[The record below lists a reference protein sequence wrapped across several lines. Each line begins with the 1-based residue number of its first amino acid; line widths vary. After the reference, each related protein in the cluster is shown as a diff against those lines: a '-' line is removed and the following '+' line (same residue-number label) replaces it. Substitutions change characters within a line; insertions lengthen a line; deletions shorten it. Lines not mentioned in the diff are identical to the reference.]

1 MTRFIALNN
10 LTYHTPVDDDDDE
23 YFDDDDDMDGLD
35 IDLGD
40 LMEASAGTITEAEGS
55 EIINLK
61 RSIIRGGLERGET
74 PDMRTFELQ
83 DVGTTARGLPKN
95 SKMYVN
101 DIDGELNGRTS
112 TFTYEDEE
120 VTKAPIQ
127 TSSKR
132 LKLSKSISSDLASV
146 QAIKKD
152 KKVAMYLDVTGEA
165 AHTTTEEKLADG
177 ETLMTQGEFQK
188 SLADDSVC
196 ICQRC
201 FKLQQY
207 GTVEDSLRPGWSDH
221 ELLTPERFE
230 SLLACIRETEAVVLC
245 IVDVFDLKGS
255 LLANLKQIAGKNPI
269 VIAANKVDLLP
280 RDVSTVRLTSW
291 IHSEVKEYCDLRSP
305 KEVEDSKRQEMIAQ
319 GWHRPGKGDDEGLLR
334 RSNVHLVSCQ
344 SGVGM
349 DDLMG
354 SLMGL
359 ATDNGNKVSVGM
371 RFAWEINHFVILL
384 SPFLFINLSL
394 TYFLLVTSFFSFSS
408 IYLNRYITC
417 TLFIQ
422 FRFTLWALLMWANHH
437 LSIVS

>member
-1 MTRFIALNN
+1 MTQHSTSHYM
-10 LTYHTPVDDDDDE
+10 TYTYACHADDDEDE

-40 LMEASAGTITEAEGS
+40 LMEAGAGTVTEAAEGL

-61 RSIIRGGLERGET
+61 RSIARGGLESGET
-74 PDMRTFELQ
+74 PDTRTFELQ

-101 DIDGELNGRTS
+101 DIDGELNGRKS
-112 TFTYEDEE
+112 IFSYENEDAAQEG
-120 VTKAPIQ
+120 ASIQ

-132 LKLSKSISSDLASV
+132 LKLSKSITADLAGV
-146 QAIKKD
+146 QAITKD
-152 KKVAMYLDVTGEA
+152 KKVSMYLDVTGEA
-165 AHTTTEEKLADG
+165 AHMKTGEEGTDD

-188 SLADDSVC
+188 TLVDDSVC

-305 KEVEDSKRQEMIAQ
+305 KEVEDNKRQEMIAQ

-359 ATDNGNKVSVGM
+359 ATDNGNKVRVAIRLTKYFVM
-371 RFAWEINHFVILL
+371 RCPCLL
-384 SPFLFINLSL
+384 P
-394 TYFLLVTSFFSFSS
+394 
-408 IYLNRYITC
+408 
-417 TLFIQ
+417 
-422 FRFTLWALLMWANHH
+422 
-437 LSIVS
+437 

>member
-1 MTRFIALNN
+1 MTKHITSHYMTS
-10 LTYHTPVDDDDDE
+10 TYACHADDDEDE

-35 IDLGD
+35 IDLGY
-40 LMEASAGTITEAEGS
+40 LMEAGAGTVTEAAEGL

-61 RSIIRGGLERGET
+61 RSIARGALERGET
-74 PDMRTFELQ
+74 PDTRTFQLQ

-101 DIDGELNGRTS
+101 DIDGELNGRKS
-112 TFTYEDEE
+112 SFSYENEDAAQ
-120 VTKAPIQ
+120 VGASIQ

-132 LKLSKSISSDLASV
+132 LKLSKSITADLASV

-152 KKVAMYLDVTGEA
+152 KKVSMYLDVTGEA
-165 AHTTTEEKLADG
+165 AHMKTGEEVVDD
-177 ETLMTQGEFQK
+177 ETSMTQGEFQK
-188 SLADDSVC
+188 TLVDDSVC

-305 KEVEDSKRQEMIAQ
+305 KEVEDNKRQEMIAQ

-359 ATDNGNKVSVGM
+359 ATDNGNKVRVEIRLAKYFVM
-371 RFAWEINHFVILL
+371 RDVPV
-384 SPFLFINLSL
+384 SYL
-394 TYFLLVTSFFSFSS
+394 TYT
-408 IYLNRYITC
+408 
-417 TLFIQ
+417 
-422 FRFTLWALLMWANHH
+422 
-437 LSIVS
+437 

>member
-1 MTRFIALNN
+1 MQYALIDSE
-10 LTYHTPVDDDDDE
+10 LKIHFVTFHDLILHTCPADDDDDDE

-40 LMEASAGTITEAEGS
+40 LMEASAGTVTEAEGS
-55 EIINLK
+55 EIGNLK
-61 RSIIRGGLERGET
+61 RSIRGVEKEDT
-74 PDMRTFELQ
+74 RTFELQ
-83 DVGTTARGLPKN
+83 DVGTAARGLPKN
-95 SKMYVN
+95 SKMYIN
-101 DIDGELNGRTS
+101 DIDGELNGRKS
-112 TFTYEDEE
+112 SFSYEDEDASQVE
-120 VTKAPIQ
+120 AHVH
-127 TSSKR
+127 TSTKR
-132 LKLSKSISSDLASV
+132 LKLSKGVSVESASV
-146 QAIKKD
+146 QAIKKE
-152 KKVAMYLDVTGEA
+152 KRVSMFLDETGEA
-165 AHTTTEEKLADG
+165 AHMQTGEEGADK
-177 ETLMTQGEFQK
+177 EAIMTQGEFQK
-188 SLADDSVC
+188 SLGDDSVC

-359 ATDNGNKVSVGM
+359 ATDNGNKV
-371 RFAWEINHFVILL
+371 R
-384 SPFLFINLSL
+384 
-394 TYFLLVTSFFSFSS
+394 
-408 IYLNRYITC
+408 
-417 TLFIQ
+417 
-422 FRFTLWALLMWANHH
+422 
-437 LSIVS
+437 

>member
-1 MTRFIALNN
+1 MIGSEKNIQLVTLHN
-10 LTYHTPVDDDDDE
+10 LTFHACPADDNDDDDE

-40 LMEASAGTITEAEGS
+40 LMEASAGTVTEAEGS
-55 EIINLK
+55 EIGNLK
-61 RSIIRGGLERGET
+61 RSIRGVEKEDT
-74 PDMRTFELQ
+74 RTFELQ

-95 SKMYVN
+95 SKMYIN
-101 DIDGELNGRTS
+101 DIDGELNGRKSSFSFEYEDTTQVEAPVHTS
-112 TFTYEDEE
+112 T
-120 VTKAPIQ
+120 
-127 TSSKR
+127 KR
-132 LKLSKSISSDLASV
+132 LKLSKGISAESASV
-146 QAIKKD
+146 QAIKKE
-152 KKVAMYLDVTGEA
+152 KRVSMFLDETGEA
-165 AHTTTEEKLADG
+165 AHIQTGEEGADR
-177 ETLMTQGEFQK
+177 EAIMTQGEFQK
-188 SLADDSVC
+188 SLVDDSVC

-359 ATDNGNKVSVGM
+359 ATDNGNKVSPGI
-371 RFAWEINHFVILL
+371 RL
-384 SPFLFINLSL
+384 S
-394 TYFLLVTSFFSFSS
+394 
-408 IYLNRYITC
+408 R
-417 TLFIQ
+417 
-422 FRFTLWALLMWANHH
+422 
-437 LSIVS
+437 